1 VLLFS
6 VFNARS
12 LNNKLPDLHY
22 LLRSQEFDVLCVT
35 ETWLHE
41 SVLNSTI
48 LDGSPYSLFR
58 SDRQTGHGGGGVC
71 IFTNNNTTK
80 VICIP
85 VPSKFSSLELCVV
98 DLCHVAPGCALFVC
112 YRPPSADSDLAA
124 VQYLC
129 NMRDCLGDLF
139 PANSSVIIFG
149 DFNLPNID
157 WSVDNCSGV
166 DLG

>member
-1 VLLFS
+1 VLLLS

-80 VICIP
+80 VISIS
-85 VPSKFSSLELCVV
+85 VPPKFSSLELCVV
-98 DLCHVAPGCALFVC
+98 DLVSHGTRLRLFVC
-112 YRPPSADSDLAA
+112 YRPPSADSDPAA
-124 VQYLC
+124 VQYMC
-129 NMRDCLGDLF
+129 SMRDCLGDLF
-139 PANSSVIIFG
+139 PANSSVIICG
-149 DFNLPNID
+149 DFNLPM
-157 WSVDNCSGV
+157 
-166 DLG
+166 